1 MLNVKNTKIIKI
13 SAYKRIKKIK
23 RRKMWVTE
31 NKEKI
36 LIFIF
41 IAGLLFLIC
50 LYKFEQISIIKNFNW
65 TNYNQNY
72 PYSKFNIAVP

>member
-1 MLNVKNTKIIKI
+1 MLNVKNTNIIKI

-36 LIFIF
+36 FIFIF
-41 IAGLLFLIC
+41 IAGLLFMIW
-50 LYKFEQISIIKNFNW
+50 LYKFEQISIIKNLNW
-65 TNYNQNY
+65 TNHNKYY